1 MVLKNPP
8 SHKTKPAYF
17 CYNYG
22 RILKR
27 QHPKEEYHMADLDD
41 DELDQEIDIAV
52 VLRFMLDNTT
62 DAKSREALVAKLV
75 EGTGFSEE
83 KIDEFL
89 RVTMA
94 VLIDMSLSN

>member
-1 MVLKNPP
+1 
-8 SHKTKPAYF
+8 
-17 CYNYG
+17 
-22 RILKR
+22 
-27 QHPKEEYHMADLDD
+27 MADLDD
-41 DELDQEIDIAV
+41 DELDREIDIAV